1 MKDRKFKEI
10 WYFPS
15 GRSEFNE
22 KVKHISSRSK
32 KYFAVSKNKV
42 RTDHGEKVCSA
53 GVTIF
58 KNFDLNLKD

>member
-22 KVKHISSRSK
+22 KVEHISSRSK
-32 KYFAVSKNKV
+32 KYFAV
-42 RTDHGEKVCSA
+42 RTKCVQTTEKKSA
-53 GVTIF
+53 LQG
-58 KNFDLNLKD
+58 